1 MVAKFSIADGEYSS
15 LKTDFD
21 GDGGIDLEQSLD
33 GDVIEIP
40 PDRYTYDDLKS
51 AIKNLHL
58 NQKYEKSILLKVYLA
73 EFLSKKSNTNK
84 VIRILE
90 SKTLES
96 IIKELHKYYL
106 KGIISERE
114 REVVGEIITNL
125 I

>member
-1 MVAKFSIADGEYSS
+1 
-15 LKTDFD
+15 L
-21 GDGGIDLEQSLD
+21 
-33 GDVIEIP
+33 
-40 PDRYTYDDLKS
+40 

-58 NQKYEKSILLKVYLA
+58 NQKYERSILLKVYLA

>member
-1 MVAKFSIADGEYSS
+1 
-15 LKTDFD
+15 L
-21 GDGGIDLEQSLD
+21 
-33 GDVIEIP
+33 
-40 PDRYTYDDLKS
+40 

-58 NQKYEKSILLKVYLA
+58 NQKYERSILLKVYLA

-96 IIKELHKYYL
+96 IIKEPHKYYL

-114 REVVGEIITNL
+114 REVVEEMISRLN
-125 I
+125 